1 MINYTEITLFAL
13 GIMGV
18 LLHNLVKMNELNKA
32 PENNFTIMKYIQ
44 VERFSIIIAFIM
56 VGASVMVSHEIK
68 QLEQAGKWLG
78 LGFLCIGYMGQSLLI
93 KFMGKAEKVIN

>member
-1 MINYTEITLFAL
+1 MINYTELTLFAL

-32 PENNFTIMKYIQ
+32 PENNFTIAKYIM

-56 VGASVMVSHEIK
+56 VGASVLVSNEIK

-93 KFMGKAEKVIN
+93 KFIGKAEKVIG